1 MKEESTMKQLIRAM
15 HRKGASE
22 DLIVAILEV
31 LETEENFLKML
42 EEVSRLKN
50 PSETALLG
58 KAMLIAE
65 P

>member
-1 MKEESTMKQLIRAM
+1 MNTETPMRQLIRAM

-22 DLIVAILEV
+22 DLIVAVLTV

-42 EEVSRLKN
+42 EEVSLMEN

-58 KAMLIAE
+58 EAILIAE